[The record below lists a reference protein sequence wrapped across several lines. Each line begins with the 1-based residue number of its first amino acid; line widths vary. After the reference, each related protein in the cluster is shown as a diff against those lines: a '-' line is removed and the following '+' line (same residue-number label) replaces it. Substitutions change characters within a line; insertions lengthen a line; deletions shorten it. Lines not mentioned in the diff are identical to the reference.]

1 MKEIF
6 YCSIKLI
13 AHKILSCHDI
23 NGRVG
28 RLDFKVGLSFRVFGF
43 ESFANSK
50 WGQNGIFCIAP

>member
-28 RLDFKVGLSFRVFGF
+28 RLDFKVGLSFRVLGLKVLLTVNGVKTA
-43 ESFANSK
+43 SFA
-50 WGQNGIFCIAP
+50 